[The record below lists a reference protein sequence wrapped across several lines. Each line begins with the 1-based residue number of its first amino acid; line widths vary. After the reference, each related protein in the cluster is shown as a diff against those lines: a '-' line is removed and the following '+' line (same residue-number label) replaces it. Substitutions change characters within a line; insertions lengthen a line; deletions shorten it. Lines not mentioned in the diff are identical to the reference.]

1 MNTTEFILILRLLH
15 IIAAILMAWPYY
27 ALVAVNQRVR
37 LGPPLG
43 DRADT
48 YIENIIK
55 NRTIPCFVFQATVL
69 ITGLSLIYLR
79 GQNLGLLI
87 DNPALGLKFL
97 LLLLVAGLLSFV
109 HLNLQPRIDALFA
122 EAENPITGDLALQI
136 NALRARR
143 KRLAS
148 ICLFAVLTSAM
159 YGVQVWIPFPLWLT
173 LVLIAATALFTW
185 RAYSSEI
192 PYGWV

>member
-1 MNTTEFILILRLLH
+1 MIELISFLRVVH
-15 IIAAILMAWPYY
+15 IISAILMAWPFY

-43 DRADT
+43 DRVDIF
-48 YIENIIK
+48 IENMIK

-69 ITGLSLIYLR
+69 ISGLSLILLR
-79 GQNLGLLI
+79 GQSLGQLI
-87 DNPALGLKFL
+87 ANPMLGLKFL
-97 LLLLVAGLLSFV
+97 LLVLVGGVLSFA

-122 EAENPITGDLALQI
+122 NQGEPISGALATEI
-136 NALRARR
+136 GSLRALR

-148 ICLFAVLTSAM
+148 SCLFGVLTSAM
-159 YGVQVWIPFPLWLT
+159 FGMQVWVPFPLWLT
-173 LVLIAATALFTW
+173 LVLICAIGLFTW